1 MNTSLTCEL
10 AIPWLKFH
18 FHSNAIFNSANWV
31 LLEYFRHNKH
41 SRLVTNPNIVYNIK
55 NSCANN
61 MLTRTLLTH
70 LELANFVTIGNW
82 PMVETSFPPNSLY
95 GTWNVMNKL
104 SFTSLFA
111 ITFFLIISFSELFQ
125 IGALEYPKKH
135 TELPYSFNDKISFAW
150 LQIQAIA
157 NAVARQTFGQCALER
172 IWGENILTTNV

>member
-1 MNTSLTCEL
+1 MLNTSLTCEL

-111 ITFFLIISFSELFQ
+111 ITFFFNHLILGTVSNWCFRI
-125 IGALEYPKKH
+125 PKKNTQSCH
-135 TELPYSFNDKISFAW
+135 IVLMIKLVLLDYRFRLLLMRLHGKHSVS
-150 LQIQAIA
+150 
-157 NAVARQTFGQCALER
+157 ARWSEFGVKTF
-172 IWGENILTTNV
+172 